1 MFIKG
6 NFHMLFKRFKKSVI
20 ALSITSLTF
29 PALLLAEEVKE
40 EDVEKISVWGT
51 EVRSSSLYLQSTDI
65 ANKQAD
71 HISDLLRTL
80 PGIDVG
86 GAHSLNQRITIR
98 GMDDKDLKIS
108 IDGASQNSYMYHHMG
123 NLQIHADILKS
134 VDVEV
139 GSNSIINGGLGGA
152 VRFKTK
158 NARELLQNGQNV
170 GGRVQV
176 NTSTNSGSNF
186 SLTGYGVIND
196 SVDFLGYYNA
206 VNSDNYD
213 VGGGEIKDFEGNV
226 IADTDGT
233 VRGLEGKVDDTLI
246 KFGWDIN
253 KDQRIQ
259 LSYESYQDEGDY
271 SYRPDMGL
279 ATDLAITNS
288 LGVPL
293 LWPTE
298 FTRDTL
304 TLNYELVW
312 GENSSL
318 DVVVFTNTSELMRDE
333 TGYAE
338 NDTFASWAAYVTGEA
353 KNSGFKV
360 MGSSTI
366 EGDVSHELTYGFD
379 VIEYDTDYQAQ
390 YTASTDTSSE
400 DSTNT
405 SLYIQDIIDFGN
417 GFSITPGVRF
427 DKSDVNSS
435 VVDNTFNETSFS
447 IAAAYELSKNFL
459 VKLSTTELFKAPE
472 LSEVFIGAGLFDTAN
487 ENIQA
492 ESGENSELSF
502 AYQADNGVAL
512 GGTYFITNIDNYIYD
527 YATSPDG
534 GSWKANIGDMNV
546 KGFEVY
552 LGYQHDALSTQITYS
567 SAKSDLDAF
576 DDYQSL
582 DGARLDREQGNTL
595 SGELGYEFTDT
606 NVSLHWEVM
615 HVASVDDGINLDG
628 ATVNNAKDSFTVQN
642 IQARWEPEYIAGLTV
657 IAGVD
662 NLFDEYYAS
671 QSSRTGLSAH
681 PRFGDLYLLDYE
693 PGRNIKVTLSYSF

>member
-1 MFIKG
+1 
-6 NFHMLFKRFKKSVI
+6 MLFKRFKKSVI

>member
-1 MFIKG
+1 
-6 NFHMLFKRFKKSVI
+6 MLFKRFKKSVI

-29 PALLLAEEVKE
+29 PALLLADEVTKE
-40 EDVEKISVWGT
+40 DIEKVSVWGT
-51 EVRSSSLYLQSTDI
+51 EVRSSSLYLQGTDI

-80 PGIDVG
+80 PGVDVG

-158 NARELLQNGQNV
+158 NAQELLQNDQNF

-196 SVDFLGYYNA
+196 SVDFLVYHNA

-213 VGGGEIKDFEGNV
+213 VGGGEIKDFDGNV

-288 LGVPL
+288 LGIPL

-318 DVVVFTNTSELMRDE
+318 DVVAFTNTSELMRDE

-338 NDTFASWAAYVTGEA
+338 NDAFASWAAFVTGEA

-366 EGDVSHELTYGFD
+366 EGDVSHELTYGVD
-379 VIEYDTDYQAQ
+379 VIQYNTDYQAQ
-390 YTASTDTSSE
+390 YTASTDNSSE

-405 SLYIQDIIDFGN
+405 SLYVQDIIDFGN
-417 GFSITPGVRF
+417 GFSVTPGARF

-472 LSEVFIGAGLFDTAN
+472 LSEVFVGAGLFDTAN
-487 ENIQA
+487 ENIKA
-492 ESGENSELSF
+492 ESGENSELSL
-502 AYQADNGVAL
+502 AYQADNGVVL

-534 GSWKANIGDMNV
+534 GYWKDNIGDMNI

-552 LGYQHDALSTQITYS
+552 LGYQHDVLSTQITYS

-595 SGELGYEFTDT
+595 SGELGYEFTDA

-615 HVASVDDGINLDG
+615 HVASVDNGINLDG
-628 ATVNNAKDSFTVQN
+628 ASVSNAKDSFTVQN
-642 IQARWEPEYIAGLTV
+642 IQARWEPENIAGLTV

-693 PGRNIKVTLSYSF
+693 PGRNAKVTVSYSF